1 MEKLF
6 DTDKRVK
13 LGIWGLGRGGNLA
26 NYAKIMNVDLVAG
39 CDIHPHM
46 REKFAKDVP
55 GAFITADEDEFLA
68 QDFDAVLIATY
79 FKDHA
84 KHTIKALNAGKHVM
98 CEVTSFYTPA
108 EGVAV
113 VEAVEKSGKIY
124 NLLENYPFTRQN
136 MYIRKLYQEGFFGE
150 FMYAEGSYLHECRS
164 LCYAYNVS
172 GGLPVE
178 PGWHVHSWRS
188 NMNGHYYNTHSLGPL
203 MHITSLRPV
212 QVSAIPC
219 DVHLPGYLG
228 KNKGGMLPSMVRM
241 SNGGL
246 LRNLMGAGTSDRH
259 RELCLWGTRAC
270 VENSDLEMQM
280 RLGACGAGM
289 RLKMNPKWES
299 MASVAEKTG
308 HCGGD
313 FWELYYFIREI
324 LTGEKSYWDIYN
336 AADVTL
342 AGIMAV
348 RSQQQGG
355 VLVDIPDFR
364 KKAERD
370 KYRNDHGS
378 YVEDFDPQHIF
389 PEDHDP
395 AITGNFTKV
404 MTKLYPL
411 YSGKGLPMLHMAFD
425 GMRVYED
432 IADNDGKIL
441 VIAKVGQL
449 IRELPEIAEACHE
462 AQKIADAYPDS
473 LPGKMLFGVLS
484 TLDLEKIY
492 DVEGTRNMLRHWLEN
507 NIKLH

>member
-1 MEKLF
+1 MEKIF

-13 LGIWGLGRGGNLA
+13 LGVWGLGRGGNLA

-39 CDIHPHM
+39 CDVHPHM
-46 REKFAKDVP
+46 REMFSKSVP
-55 GAFITADEDEFLA
+55 GAFVTADEDEFLA

-178 PGWHVHSWRS
+178 PGWQVHSWRAS
-188 NMNGHYYNTHSLGPL
+188 LNTLYYNTHSLGPL
-203 MHITSLRPV
+203 MHITGLRPM

-219 DVHLPGYLG
+219 EVSLPGYLG
-228 KNKGGMLPSMVRM
+228 KKNGRIMPSMVKM

-259 RELCLWGTRAC
+259 RELCLWGTKAC
-270 VENSDLEMQM
+270 VENSDREMQL

-289 RLKMNPKWES
+289 RLRMNPKWEA
-299 MASVAEKTG
+299 MASVADLTG

-313 FWELYYFIREI
+313 FWELYYFIRQI
-324 LTGEKSYWDIYN
+324 LTGEKSFWDIYN

-342 AGIMAV
+342 AGIMAA
-348 RSQQQGG
+348 RSYDRGG
-355 VLVDIPDFR
+355 DLVDVPDFR
-364 KKAERD
+364 KKEVRD
-370 KYRNDHGS
+370 QYRNDNWS
-378 YVEDFDPQHIF
+378 YQEEFDPKQIF
-389 PEDHDP
+389 PEGHDP
-395 AITGNFTKV
+395 AVTGKFTTL
-404 MTKLYPL
+404 MTRLYPL
-411 YSGKGLPMLHMAFD
+411 YSGKGLPALHMAFD
-425 GMRVYED
+425 GMRVYDE
-432 IADNDGKIL
+432 IADWEGKLL
-441 VIAKVGQL
+441 VVAKVGQVV
-449 IRELPEIAEACHE
+449 RELPEIAEACRE

-473 LPGKMLFGVLS
+473 LPGKMLYGVLS
-484 TLDLEKIY
+484 TLDLPKIY
-492 DVEGTRNMLRHWLEN
+492 DVEGTREELRRWLESRPPR
-507 NIKLH
+507 L

>member
-1 MEKLF
+1 MEKIF

-13 LGIWGLGRGGNLA
+13 LGVWGLGRGGNLA

-39 CDIHPHM
+39 CDVHPHM
-46 REKFAKDVP
+46 REMFSKSVP
-55 GAFITADEDEFLA
+55 GAFVTADEDEFLA

-178 PGWHVHSWRS
+178 PGWQVHSWRACL
-188 NMNGHYYNTHSLGPL
+188 NTLYYNTHSLGPL
-203 MHITSLRPV
+203 MHITGLRPV

-219 DVHLPGYLG
+219 EVSLPGYLG
-228 KNKGGMLPSMVRM
+228 KKNGRIMPSMVKM

-270 VENSDLEMQM
+270 VENSDREMQL

-289 RLKMNPKWES
+289 RLRMNPKWEA
-299 MASVAEKTG
+299 MASVADLTG

-313 FWELYYFIREI
+313 FWELYYFIRQI
-324 LTGEKSYWDIYN
+324 LTGEKSFWDIYN

-342 AGIMAV
+342 AGIMAA
-348 RSQQQGG
+348 RSCDRGG
-355 VLVDIPDFR
+355 DLVDVPDFR
-364 KKAERD
+364 RKEVRD
-370 KYRNDHGS
+370 QFRNDNWS
-378 YVEDFDPQHIF
+378 YREEFDSKQIF
-389 PEDHDP
+389 PEGHDP
-395 AITGNFTKV
+395 AVTGKFTTL

-411 YSGKGLPMLHMAFD
+411 YSRKGIPALHMAFD
-425 GMRVYED
+425 GMRVYDE
-432 IADNDGKIL
+432 IADWEGKLL
-441 VIAKVGQL
+441 VVAKVGQVV
-449 IRELPEIAEACHE
+449 RELPEIAEACKE

-473 LPGKMLFGVLS
+473 LPGKMLYGVLS
-484 TLDLEKIY
+484 TLDLRKIY
-492 DVEGTRNMLRHWLEN
+492 DVEGTREELRRWLESRPPR
-507 NIKLH
+507 L